1 MWNIEILSIVC
12 AAFLAAGLVKGVIGL
27 GLPSVSLA
35 VLAATLGLHEAVAL
49 TVIPAF
55 ATNVWQGLSGGA
67 IRLVVRRFWAY
78 LLAACLGTWLGS
90 ELLAD
95 ADLRPLKAL
104 LGTLLCTYSVFSLT
118 VRQVP
123 EPGRHEPWLSPL
135 IGGIGGV
142 LMGMTGSFAVPGV
155 PYLQAIRLPSEVLI
169 QAMGVVFTAVSVT
182 FFVALSRHGL
192 MTVELGTA
200 STAAL
205 VPATL
210 GMVAGR
216 RIRRRLSE
224 ALFGKVFFIGL
235 FLIGAY
241 IIVRAFI

>member
-1 MWNIEILSIVC
+1 MWNVESLSIIF
-12 AAFLAAGLVKGVIGL
+12 AAFLVAGLVKGVIGL

-35 VLAATLGLHEAVAL
+35 LMVATLGLHEAIAL

-55 ATNVWQGLSGGA
+55 ATNVWQGFSGGA
-67 IRLVVRRFWAY
+67 IRLVLGRFWTY

-95 ADLRPLKAL
+95 ADPRPLKAL

-123 EPGRHEPWLSPL
+123 APGRHEPWLSPL
-135 IGGIGGV
+135 MGGIGGV

-205 VPATL
+205 APAIL

-216 RIRRRLSE
+216 RIRRGLSE
-224 ALFGKVFFIGL
+224 ALFSRIFFISL

-241 IIVRAFI
+241 IIIRSVV